1 MIGVELVKLLRRPRT
16 WISVVLTCALP
27 FLVAIFIMITHLAPP
42 PGQGSAFLSA
52 VLQNGELY
60 PAAALALVLPVFL
73 PVAVAVVAGDSIAG
87 EASTGTLRYLLVRP
101 VGRTRLL
108 VAKLVS
114 VIVYVLLVVLAVTV
128 TAYATGVFLLG
139 PSRAA
144 AVGQPPGGGAAGPG
158 GAGTGLAGQA
168 PTAGQAAGGAV
179 TSLSGTPLGL
189 WQLTER
195 IAGAIAFITVSML
208 GVAAIALFLST
219 ITDSA
224 LGSALG
230 ALAALVASEVL
241 VTLNAATVVQPYLP
255 TRYWLAWIDFFR
267 QPVFWRDIQRGFGIQ
282 AVYVVVF
289 LAAAWANFSTKDITA

>member
-1 MIGVELVKLLRRPRT
+1 MIKVELVKLLRRPRT

-27 FLVAIFIMITHLAPP
+27 LMVAIFVAVTHLVPP

-52 VLQNGELY
+52 VLQDGALY

-87 EASTGTLRYLLVRP
+87 EAAGGTLRYLLVRP

-114 VIVYVLLVVLAVTV
+114 VVVYVLLVVLAVTF

-139 PSRAA
+139 PSEAA
-144 AVGQPPGGGAAGPG
+144 AVGQAPGGAVPGGAAVP
-158 GAGTGLAGQA
+158 GLAGQA

-179 TSLSGTPLGL
+179 TSLSGAPLSL
-189 WQLTER
+189 LQLTER
-195 IAGAIAFITVSML
+195 TAGAIAFITVSML